1 MFWLILSVLIWGAV
15 HTILA
20 SLGAKDWFKKMLK
33 GNRGMSFYRFGY
45 NVFSGL
51 SFLPILWLLSVL
63 PDKNLYR
70 ISTPWLYLFLAGQGI
85 AALLLFLGV
94 LQTDI
99 LSFVGLRQLLERE
112 ERPAKLVTNGLY
124 GYVRHPLYSAG
135 LLFIWLAP
143 VMSVNSL
150 ILFTSLT
157 IYIIVGAFFEERKL
171 SREFG
176 QEYINYR
183 SVTPMLI
190 PGLKYKRNK

>member
-1 MFWLILSVLIWGAV
+1 MLWLILSVLIWGAV

-20 SLGAKDWFKKMLK
+20 SLGAKEWIKKMFN
-33 GNRGMSFYRFGY
+33 GNRGVSFYRFGY

-51 SFLPILWLLSVL
+51 SFLPILWLLSIL

-70 ISTPWLYLFLAGQGI
+70 ISPPWLYLFLAGQGF
-85 AALLLFLGV
+85 AALLLLVGV
-94 LQTDI
+94 LQTDV
-99 LSFVGLRQLLERE
+99 LSFIGLRQLLERE

-124 GYVRHPLYSAG
+124 RYVRHPLYAAG

-143 VMSVNSL
+143 LMSVNSL

-176 QEYINYR
+176 QEYLDYR